1 MTSPEG
7 GPGPRLLS
15 QLRARLRTRRYSES
29 TVRAYSA
36 WVRRFVRFH
45 RMRHPRELSERD
57 VEAFL
62 THLATAQRV
71 SSSTQN
77 QALAA
82 LLFLYREVLGAPVG
96 WLGGV
101 VRSKR
106 GHRRPTVMTRAEAA
120 AVLAALQRAKGPSW
134 LLAALMYGGG
144 MRVSEA
150 CGLRAKDVDLER
162 RQVMIREGKGGRDRL
177 TVLPA
182 ALVEPMRRQID
193 WARKLHLRD
202 CLSGGGTIV
211 LPDAIAKKMPY
222 AARDWRWTWVFPA
235 ARRYVDRLTRR
246 TVRHHLDVSVV
257 QRAVTQ
263 AGQVAGVNKRVTCH
277 VFRHSFATHLLEG
290 GYDIRTIQE
299 LLGHRDVST
308 TMIYTHVLN
317 RGVGLIRSPMDA
329 LGMEMGGAAPAGG
342 DDRGGEGG
350 EGGEGGAG
358 GGGVHTSPG
367 RARR

>member
-7 GPGPRLLS
+7 GPGPRLLA

-134 LLAALMYGGG
+134 LLA
-144 MRVSEA
+144 
-150 CGLRAKDVDLER
+150 
-162 RQVMIREGKGGRDRL
+162 
-177 TVLPA
+177 
-182 ALVEPMRRQID
+182 
-193 WARKLHLRD
+193 
-202 CLSGGGTIV
+202 
-211 LPDAIAKKMPY
+211 AIAKKMPY

-342 DDRGGEGG
+342 GDGGGEGG
-350 EGGEGGAG
+350 GGAGGAGG